1 MSIIVSRLLALV
13 NTLTNV
19 PIILHI
25 SRSAALRHI
34 VSPTDRPVATSIRT
48 SANIDP
54 SLIQV
59 TRHEDQE
66 TKKTRDEPKAV
77 RAREEIGTV
86 VVQLWL
92 IGEETAT
99 GARGRARNPSVKCD
113 IARHEVIRVAYRR
126 ERASLE
132 RFYNNPIEEKVHD
145 GANADKSRLGVL
157 YRQWKVRWE
166 ISTLQRHEVVK
177 KIIQECER
185 RPEKL
190 VFLLTKSSSI
200 NSEFIR

>member
-126 ERASLE
+126 ERASLDDSTTIRSRRKCTTE
-132 RFYNNPIEEKVHD
+132 RIPTKAGWGFCAASERSAGKFRPF
-145 GANADKSRLGVL
+145 NAMR
-157 YRQWKVRWE
+157 
-166 ISTLQRHEVVK
+166 
-177 KIIQECER
+177 
-185 RPEKL
+185 
-190 VFLLTKSSSI
+190 
-200 NSEFIR
+200 